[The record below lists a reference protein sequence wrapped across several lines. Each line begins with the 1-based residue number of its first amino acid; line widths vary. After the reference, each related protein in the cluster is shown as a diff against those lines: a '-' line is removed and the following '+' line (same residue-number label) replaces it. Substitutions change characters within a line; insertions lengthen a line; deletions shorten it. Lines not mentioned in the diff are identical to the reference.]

1 MRILIVSHPALER
14 ESGAAQL
21 ALNLAAALCQR
32 GHEAVAW
39 SPEPLPPG
47 TRWWNLHQRQ
57 RRAIERFAAREGPFD
72 VIESPAVSATR
83 RLARAGALVVRD
95 VQPEL
100 LYLGYELK
108 RQLGARV
115 FPSPRTALHA
125 LGGGLLAG
133 ALVAGWRRA
142 RLIFCL
148 GSRERAW
155 MAGAFP
161 RWEPKLRCYVTAL
174 ADAEKEA
181 LAAVRRRR
189 PGFEREREGT
199 RFLWIGRWA
208 PHKGTAAL
216 MAFLGARAARA
227 GSADRFTL
235 AGCGPAAERELPAQW
250 LESGRVR
257 VLPDFRRDE
266 LPELLAGHDA
276 GLFTSEI
283 EGWGI
288 CLNEMLESGLP
299 VFATTAGGVDDLRP
313 YFPEAL
319 RPFPPPERFD
329 LHPPAEDLEAN
340 GYHARFNWPAVA
352 RSYEEQVL
360 AALPEAQG

>member
-14 ESGAAQL
+14 ESGAAQT
-21 ALNLAAALCQR
+21 ALDLAAALRQR
-32 GHEAVAW
+32 GHDTVAW
-39 SPEPLPPG
+39 SPEPLPAG

-57 RRAIERFAAREGPFD
+57 RRAIERFAAAEGPFD
-72 VIESPAVSATR
+72 VIDSPPVSATR
-83 RLARAGALVVRD
+83 RLARAGCLVVRD

-100 LYLGYELK
+100 LYLRHAL
-108 RQLGARV
+108 RSQLRSL
-115 FPSPRTALHA
+115 PLPRLALHA

-142 RLIFCL
+142 RLILCL

-155 MAGAFP
+155 MARAFP
-161 RWEPKLRCYVTAL
+161 RWEPKLRGYVIALTDAERAAL
-174 ADAEKEA
+174 AE
-181 LAAVRRRR
+181 VRRQRR
-189 PGFEREREGT
+189 PRPEREGT

-208 PHKGTAAL
+208 AHKGTAAL
-216 MAFLGARAARA
+216 LNLLAARA

-250 LESGRVR
+250 LRSGRVR
-257 VLPDFRRDE
+257 VIPAFRRAE
-266 LPELLAGHDA
+266 LPALLAGHDA
-276 GLFTSEI
+276 GLFTSDV

-299 VFATTAGGVDDLRP
+299 VFATTAGGVEDLRP

-329 LHPPAEDLEAN
+329 SRLPAEDLEAN
-340 GYHARFNWPAVA
+340 GYAARFNWAAIA

-360 AALPEAQG
+360 AALREPR